1 MYVSLLSK
9 RIRIDKGIETDLMT
23 TLHVL
28 AHMKVNHEKTKQEI
42 MDSYVLY
49 GPSTENKIER

>member
-1 MYVSLLSK
+1 M
-9 RIRIDKGIETDLMT
+9 GTETDLMI

-42 MDSYVLY
+42 MNSCVLY